1 MRGAI
6 VVPGSV
12 ETSSAGARKFL
23 NAGKPLVDMGRW
35 PADRPA
41 DGASADY
48 HAASRRAVDHLM
60 AQGHRRIAYVEGAP
74 NLPGFSSVLGY
85 SEALLDAHTGSRPSD
100 LEKYRRLAANPARY
114 NTKFFLKHKYR
125 YAPAQSVNVG
135 RC

>member
-35 PADRPA
+35 PAD
-41 DGASADY
+41 GASADY
-48 HAASRRAVDHLM
+48 RAASRLAVEHLM
-60 AQGHRRIAYVEGAP
+60 AQGHRRIAYVEGVP

-114 NTKFFLKHKYR
+114 NTKFFLKHKCR
-125 YAPAQSVNVG
+125 YAPAQSVNVD